1 MLDDLQLDQIT
12 DPAKAREVIRRLL
25 NLIETL
31 SAEQDRLKVENQ
43 QLRDEINRLKGT
55 PGRPKGPLGR
65 PPTQD
70 LSSEAERRVPR
81 GRIKG
86 PTNDQITSD
95 REARCTVDRAIL
107 PADAEYQGVVPVAVQ
122 DLVLRPNNVRFLKA
136 KGYAPT
142 PPSNTARYWTVGAML
157 EP

>member
-65 PPTQD
+65 PPKQD

-86 PTNDQITSD
+86 PKNDQIKSD